1 VPRPRTFLMLRDQ
14 GEPAATA
21 LGVVAEGVAIAECV
35 MTRADRRRGGA
46 ASRVM
51 RALEAWGAREGATI
65 AALQAVAANEPAQGL
80 YAKLAYARVGGYH
93 YRVLDP

>member
-1 VPRPRTFLMLRDQ
+1 
-14 GEPAATA
+14 
-21 LGVVAEGVAIAECV
+21 
-35 MTRADRRRGGA
+35 
-46 ASRVM
+46 M